1 MGKTCLYSDRKDTLD
16 TTQTVGSWAPSP
28 GCEDR
33 QCYHTTPEED
43 MQEITTTENGKY
55 DFLGSH
61 LTRRS
66 TAIGSGSVH
75 AFLSL

>member
-1 MGKTCLYSDRKDTLD
+1 
-16 TTQTVGSWAPSP
+16 
-28 GCEDR
+28 
-33 QCYHTTPEED
+33 